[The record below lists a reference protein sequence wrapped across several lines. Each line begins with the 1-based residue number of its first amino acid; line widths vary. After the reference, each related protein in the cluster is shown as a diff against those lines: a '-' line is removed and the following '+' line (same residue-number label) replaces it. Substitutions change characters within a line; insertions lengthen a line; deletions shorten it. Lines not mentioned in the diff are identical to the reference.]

1 MSHVSA
7 VGLSLGLAL
16 SLHSIKAKPGS
27 PFPGDKGR
35 PVTVSATL
43 RSVTVYRSGAEMVHT
58 DTAHLDQGNNE
69 VIIDQIS
76 NYIDPNSI
84 RINCSGNVTIMSA
97 AFSSDYLK
105 QETPAPVL
113 KKLQDSISVIK
124 AALGRLEALT
134 SADNEQLDLLNAN
147 KSIGGANA
155 GVTVA
160 DLTRMLDYYR
170 QKVLDLRTELNS
182 YQDRS
187 TQLKEQQARLDN
199 QIQEEQQK
207 NAKIAG
213 HLTLQLLSPL
223 AGPCDLTISYVTTA
237 AHWDPLY
244 DLRAGSSKEPLEIV
258 YKAQLVQTSGIDW
271 KQVKLH
277 LSTSTPARNN
287 IAPTLRTRFLR
298 FEDPV
303 ADALDSREPMA
314 DKKFLLA
321 GTVAGVD
328 VKPSP
333 AMNDVVVVG
342 YGTSGGSGAPEYTE
356 PLYVVNGRQISAEE
370 YKKIDQRAFKHVD
383 HLKGEEATSLYGAR
397 GGAGVYVATL
407 KDELGDYVTVSD
419 KTVDVVFDIDLPYD
433 VPTNGKQQ
441 GVVLKEYKL
450 PCTYTYFAAPGLDK
464 GVYLLGQVLDWEKLN
479 LLPGEADLIVE
490 GTLIGRSRLDPGS
503 TQDTL
508 NLTLGQDKRIV
519 VRRDKVAEFSS
530 VKFLGSSKKEIF
542 TYEIT
547 VRNNKQEKVQ
557 LLLKDQYPISSNKD
571 IEEELL
577 ESSGAA
583 VDKETGILT
592 WKLDLAAGE
601 TRKFRLSYSI
611 RYPKDKSLYIHP

>member
-1 MSHVSA
+1 MPHLSA

-16 SLHSIKAKPGS
+16 CLHAVKADPRPAAGGGGS
-27 PFPGDKGR
+27 

-43 RSVTVYRSGAEMVHT
+43 RSVTVYRTGAEMVHT
-58 DTAHLDQGNNE
+58 ATAQLDQGNNE
-69 VIIDQIS
+69 LIIDHIS

-84 RINCSGNVTIMSA
+84 RISCSGNVTIMSA

-105 QETPAPVL
+105 QETPHPVV
-113 KKLQDSISVIK
+113 KKLQDSVAVIK
-124 AALGRLEALT
+124 AAIGRLEALT

-147 KSIGGANA
+147 KSIGGSTA

-160 DLTRMLDYYR
+160 DLNRMLDYYR

-187 TQLKEQQARLDN
+187 TQLKEQLARVED
-199 QIQEEQQK
+199 QIKEEEQK

-213 HLTLQLLSPL
+213 FLTLQLLSPL

-237 AHWDPLY
+237 AHWDPSY
-244 DLRAGSSKEPLEIV
+244 DLRVGSTREPLELL

-287 IAPTLRTRFLR
+287 NAPTLRTRFLR
-298 FEDPV
+298 FDDPV
-303 ADALDSREPMA
+303 ADALGPREPMA
-314 DKKFLLA
+314 DRKYELN
-321 GTVAGVD
+321 GSVAGVD
-328 VKPSP
+328 VKPGQ
-333 AMNDVVVVG
+333 ALNDVVVVG
-342 YGTSGGSGAPEYTE
+342 YGAPGGNGAPEYTE
-356 PLYVVNGRQISAEE
+356 PLYIVNGREIGAGE
-370 YKKIDQRAFKHVD
+370 YRKIDPRAFKHVD
-383 HLKGEEATSLYGAR
+383 HLKGDEAISAYGAR
-397 GGAGVYVATL
+397 GGPGVYVATL

-450 PCTYTYFAAPGLDK
+450 PCTYAYFAAPGLDK

-479 LLPGEADLIVE
+479 LLPGEANLIVE
-490 GTLIGRSRLDPGS
+490 GTLIGRSKLDPNS

-508 NLTLGQDKRIV
+508 NLTLGVDKRIV

-547 VRNNKQEKVQ
+547 VRNNKQEKIQ

-592 WKLDLAAGE
+592 WKLDMAAGE
-601 TRKFRLSYSI
+601 TRKIRLSYSI

>member
-1 MSHVSA
+1 MKHSA
-7 VGLSLGLAL
+7 FFFPLLLSLASARGA
-16 SLHSIKAKPGS
+16 G
-27 PFPGDKGR
+27 G
-35 PVTVSATL
+35 VTTVSATL
-43 RSVTVYRSGAEMVHT
+43 RSVTVYRTGAEMVHT
-58 DTAHLDQGNNE
+58 AAAHLDQGNN
-69 VIIDQIS
+69 VLIIDEIS

-84 RINCSGNVTIMSA
+84 RISCSGNVTIMSA

-105 QETPAPVL
+105 QEAPSPAV
-113 KKLQDSISVIK
+113 KKMQDSIAGIK
-124 AALGRLEALT
+124 VALGRLEALT

-147 KSIGGANA
+147 KSIAGTTT
-155 GVTVA
+155 GVTVG

-170 QKVLDLRTELNS
+170 QKVLDLRTELNG

-187 TQLKEQQARLDN
+187 VQLKEQQARLEN
-199 QIQEEQQK
+199 QIKEEEQK

-213 HLTLQLLSPL
+213 FLTLQLLSPL
-223 AGPCDLTISYVTTA
+223 AENCDLTISYVTTA

-244 DLRAGSSKEPLEIV
+244 DLRVNSSKEPLELV

-277 LSTSTPARNN
+277 LSTATPARNN
-287 IAPTLRTRFLR
+287 NAPVLRTRFLR

-303 ADALDSREPMA
+303 ADAFMSQEPMA
-314 DKKFLLA
+314 DKKIVLRGASSLGA
-321 GTVAGVD
+321 ATPGQAL
-328 VKPSP
+328 
-333 AMNDVVVVG
+333 NDVVVVG
-342 YGTSGGSGAPEYTE
+342 YGASRAGEIPEYTE

-370 YKKIDQRAFKHVD
+370 YKKIDPRAFKHVD
-383 HLKGEEATSLYGAR
+383 HLKGEEATSLYGSR
-397 GGAGVYVATL
+397 GGPGVYVATL

-450 PCTYTYFAAPGLDK
+450 PCTYEFFTAPGLDK

-490 GTLIGRSRLDPGS
+490 GTLIGRSKLDPGA

-508 NLTLGQDKRIV
+508 NLTLGIDKRIV
-519 VRRDKVAEFSS
+519 VHRDKVAEFSS
-530 VKFLGSSKKEIF
+530 VKFLGSSKKEVF

-547 VRNNKQEKVQ
+547 VRNNKSEKVQ

-592 WKLDLAAGE
+592 WKVDLAAGE